1 MVSAYAPDTES
12 PSVRTSPF
20 ASPEVQ
26 PGLEE
31 STNKPMHRQIHP
43 AMSFNRM
50 SIVTDFSSVA
60 DNKSEEVLEEV
71 LLILKWGG
79 VLTHAGRQQA
89 EDLGRMFRM
98 VMYPRR
104 CERMLYTTS
113 SSIFDLSA
121 LSQWLG
127 GRLVEA
133 SFNLPP

>member
-1 MVSAYAPDTES
+1 
-12 PSVRTSPF
+12 
-20 ASPEVQ
+20 
-26 PGLEE
+26 
-31 STNKPMHRQIHP
+31 
-43 AMSFNRM
+43 MSFNRM